1 MKTFTVITLGCKVN
15 YYDSEAVIKLLS
27 DAGYKFVGAGESAD
41 IYIINTCSVTN
52 LSDRKSRQML
62 HRGRKKNKNALI
74 IAMGCYAQVSATKI
88 SSDADIIIGT
98 NNRKDILTLIEKFFE
113 QKSFGQKFHKTKISD
128 VRNENI
134 FEEMQISDS
143 NNRVRSFIKIQD
155 GCDEFCSYCIIPY
168 TRGKSRSRNFYKIF
182 EQAQKLC
189 ANGFKEIVLT
199 GINISA
205 YGESSDFD
213 LGDVIEKLH
222 SIESLKRIRLSSVEP
237 NLINDEFLARIKFL
251 PKLCPHFHMSL
262 QSGSD
267 KILRAMNRKYTTR
280 EYFIA
285 AEKLKKMFKNV
296 SLTTD
301 VIVGFPGETDKD
313 FLDTYNFVEQIG
325 FSKIHVFPFSSRANT
340 RADNFTN
347 KINSSTKKIRSTKLI
362 SLSDK
367 LSTQYIKKFLAQ
379 NLSVLVEKKL
389 NDEYIGY
396 TDNYIKVSVKSD
408 CDLINQIVDVMIIDV
423 DKNCAIGKLL

>member
-27 DAGYKFVGAGESAD
+27 DAGYKFVDADELAD

-62 HRGRKKNKNALI
+62 HRARKKNKNALI
-74 IAMGCYAQVSATKI
+74 IAMGCYAQVSASKI
-88 SSDADIIIGT
+88 SLDADIIIGT
-98 NNRKDILTLIEKFFE
+98 NNRKDILLLIEKFFE
-113 QKSFGQKFHKTKISD
+113 QKFHEIKISD

-143 NNRVRSFIKIQD
+143 INRVRSFIKIQD

-182 EQAQKLC
+182 EQAQELC

-205 YGESSDFD
+205 YGENSDFD

-222 SIESLKRIRLSSVEP
+222 SIKSLKRIRLSSVEP
-237 NLINDEFLARIKFL
+237 NLISDEFLAKIKFL

-267 KILRAMNRKYTTR
+267 KILRAMNRKYTTQ

-285 AEKLKKMFKNV
+285 TEKLKKMYENV

-301 VIVGFPGETDKD
+301 VIVGFPDETDKD
-313 FLDTYNFVEQIG
+313 FLDTCNFVEQIG

-340 RADNFTN
+340 RADNFSN
-347 KINSSTKKIRSTKLI
+347 KIDGSTKKNRSKKLI
-362 SLSDK
+362 SLSKK
-367 LSTQYIKKFLAQ
+367 LSTQYTKKFLKQ
-379 NLSVLVEKKL
+379 NLPVLIEKKL
-389 NDEYIGY
+389 HDEYIGY
-396 TDNYIKVSVKSD
+396 TDNYIKVSLKSD
-408 CDLINQIVDVMIIDV
+408 SDLINQIVDVTIIDIGK
-423 DKNCAIGKLL
+423 DGAIGKF